1 MPHDTI
7 QLTSG
12 KGDWIMIFA
21 AAYEILNF
29 DHMMCMPDGM
39 CRFFDSKKQD
49 CPASADVNNRL

>member
-1 MPHDTI
+1 
-7 QLTSG
+7 
-12 KGDWIMIFA
+12 MIFA